1 MQIMNGTYYEIVGG
15 MSENIVVNVANC
27 KLSDSDAKHKAID
40 SERVVYKNTYEN
52 GKRVKSVCLFDP
64 NHYEFFPVNT
74 ETIYY
79 EPLPQNLRFA
89 YSLLDRLR
97 SDCDYVI
104 ENGPGAVRYLWGGT
118 VKDHI
123 KKMRDCLNE
132 FTEEEKPEWLTEAQI
147 DKYESKLKAIV

>member
-1 MQIMNGTYYEIVGG
+1 MKKMNGTYYEIIGG
-15 MSENIVVNVANC
+15 MSEDDVINISNSE
-27 KLSDSDAKHKAID
+27 LSDDDVKHKAID

-79 EPLPQNLRFA
+79 EPIPASIRFK

-97 SDCDYVI
+97 SDCDYVL
-104 ENGPGAVRYLWGGT
+104 ENGAGAARYLWGGS
-118 VKDHI
+118 VASHI
-123 KKMRDCLNE
+123 NKMRECLNG
-132 FTEEEKPEWLTEAQI
+132 FTEEEKPEWINAAHI
-147 DKYESKLKAIV
+147 DEYESKLKAIV